1 MLFSWY
7 YHFFI
12 LSHHSVD
19 YPEPQYVRKY
29 IVFEHCLLSLFR
41 SCNKCGH
48 LCTDITKHTI
58 GTFLRL
64 KRYCKACDDTVTWDS
79 QTFIRNTPAGNILLS
94 SSILFS
100 GALPT
105 KVLRVLTNL
114 GCASITK
121 RTYFNHQRYYLQ
133 PAILSVWS
141 KQQKDLLV
149 EASINKRALILG
161 GDGRA
166 DSPGHSAK
174 YGSYTVMELEMG
186 VVIDVQLVQVC
197 HSYYNRT
204 LY

>member
-1 MLFSWY
+1 MVYSICCPTSVIEFLSNISVNCIILVKAVILLVIQLQNKYFFEMLKKKKKEEYNIDENLLFSWY

-79 QTFIRNTPAGNILLS
+79 QTFIRNAPAGNILLS

-105 KVLRVLTNL
+105 KVLRVLPNL

-121 RTYFNHQRYYLQ
+121 RTYFNH
-133 PAILSVWS
+133 LS
-141 KQQKDLLV
+141 
-149 EASINKRALILG
+149 
-161 GDGRA
+161 
-166 DSPGHSAK
+166 SAC
-174 YGSYTVMELEMG
+174 YTVSME
-186 VVIDVQLVQVC
+186 
-197 HSYYNRT
+197 
-204 LY
+204 